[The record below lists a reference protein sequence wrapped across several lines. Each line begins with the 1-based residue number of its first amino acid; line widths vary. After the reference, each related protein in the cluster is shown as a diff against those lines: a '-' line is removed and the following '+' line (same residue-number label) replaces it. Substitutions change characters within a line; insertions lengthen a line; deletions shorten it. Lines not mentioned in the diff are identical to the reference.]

1 MILWCIAT
9 DQNQKRAGFDEQ
21 LQVAFHNEPD
31 MRNLEQF
38 KSWAGF
44 QVFLFSKSDISYL
57 PKK

>member
-38 KSWAGF
+38 KS
-44 QVFLFSKSDISYL
+44 
-57 PKK
+57 